1 MITASYNLALIM
13 QLFRHIGKYFL
24 LIRAAFRTPE
34 RWGLLFRL
42 TVQEIDKIGVQSV
55 GIISLLSVF
64 MGAVIC
70 IQTAAQLD
78 SGWIPLYTIGFTV
91 RQTMILEFA
100 PTMIP
105 VIMAGKV
112 GSNISSEIGTM
123 RISEQIDALDIMGV
137 NSAGYLVL
145 PKIIAAVFIFPFL
158 IVGGMF
164 LGIASGAVIGELAGL
179 VALSDYEVGIQ
190 YDFRPFQ
197 VAYALIKT
205 VIFAFI
211 IVTVS
216 SYTGY
221 YTRGGALEVGRA
233 STQAVVYSIV
243 LIMVT
248 NLVITQL
255 LLT

>member
-1 MITASYNLALIM
+1 MLM
-13 QLFRHIGKYFL
+13 
-24 LIRAAFRTPE
+24 RAAMRRPE
-34 RWGLLFRL
+34 KWRHMLRL
-42 TVQEIDKIGVQSV
+42 TVLEIDKIGIQSV
-55 GIISLLSVF
+55 GIVSLLALF

-70 IQTAAQLD
+70 LQTAAQID

-137 NSAGYLVL
+137 NSAGYLIL
-145 PKIIAAVFIFPFL
+145 PKIIGAVVIFPFL
-158 IVGGMF
+158 IIGGMF
-164 LGIASGAVIGELAGL
+164 LGIAAGAMIGEISG
-179 VALSDYEVGIQ
+179 VVSYSDYEYGIQ

-205 VIFAFI
+205 TVFAFI

-216 SYTGY
+216 AYTGY

-243 LIMVT
+243 LIMIT
-248 NLVITQL
+248 NLVLTEL

>member
-1 MITASYNLALIM
+1 M
-13 QLFRHIGKYFL
+13 

-34 RWGLLFRL
+34 RWGLLLRL

-70 IQTAAQLD
+70 IQTAAQID

-137 NSAGYLVL
+137 NSAGYLIL

-164 LGIASGAVIGELAGL
+164 LGIGAGAVIGELAGI

-197 VAYALIKT
+197 VVYALVKT
-205 VIFAFI
+205 LIFAFI

-216 SYTGY
+216 AYTGY

-243 LIMVT
+243 LIMVS